1 MSDLRSFH
9 VCIASLSGKRSCWDL
24 DWLFKASQNHQALSC
39 KYNLI
44 FLTRLNSVGDWV
56 KLHSGGSDVIS
67 CARLGGFR
75 VECVSSSINSP
86 TKAKANDKAQISG
99 RMVSSGISDV
109 AFASVYFEKTRLK
122 KCWIMIIIIMKKL
135 QETTAFGEHQKLTS
149 AMKQRPQK

>member
-86 TKAKANDKAQISG
+86 TFIIHNKYISTLYLYTY
-99 RMVSSGISDV
+99 I
-109 AFASVYFEKTRLK
+109 VYT
-122 KCWIMIIIIMKKL
+122 CIIY
-135 QETTAFGEHQKLTS
+135 
-149 AMKQRPQK
+149 

>member
-86 TKAKANDKAQISG
+86 TSG
-99 RMVSSGISDV
+99 GSGGIFGHLKTTVKTHPKKSQDDYLP
-109 AFASVYFEKTRLK
+109 ATNYFRFF
-122 KCWIMIIIIMKKL
+122 CV
-135 QETTAFGEHQKLTS
+135 
-149 AMKQRPQK
+149 